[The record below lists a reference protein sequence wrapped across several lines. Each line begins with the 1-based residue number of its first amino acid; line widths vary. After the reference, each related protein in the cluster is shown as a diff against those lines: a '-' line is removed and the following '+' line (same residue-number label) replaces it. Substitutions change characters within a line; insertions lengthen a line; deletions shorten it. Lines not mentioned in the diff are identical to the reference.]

1 MDKDRLLQEL
11 EENEELTRQCLD
23 AINEGKKYPVKL
35 TWANIITVGS
45 LIVTIVGGSFGFG
58 YKVNDEINK
67 TKIAKLE
74 RHWESEKLQFKKDY
88 KLLEEELHTT
98 NRDLKYF
105 KWQLNVVSKKY
116 KNVKEFFELLKG
128 FE

>member
-1 MDKDRLLQEL
+1 MNKDKLLQEL

-23 AINEGKKYPVKL
+23 AINDNKKYPVKL

-45 LIVTIVGGSFGFG
+45 LFVTIVGGSFGFG
-58 YKVNDEINK
+58 YKVNDEVNK

-74 RHWESEKLQFKKDY
+74 RQWEYEKVQLNK
-88 KLLEEELHTT
+88 EHTNT
-98 NRDLKYF
+98 LAQNNDLKRQIKYLQ
-105 KWQLNVVSKKY
+105 WQLHVVSKKY